1 MKQRAVPLS
10 QNRPAA
16 AWPTG
21 FAPRALGVLMAAG
34 CFAYLLH
41 GTWRLFLHAVGELPM
56 SLLYLPTVGELWAIV
71 WLLRGGPA
79 TTREAAP

>member
-1 MKQRAVPLS
+1 MFPFGVLLLRS
-10 QNRPAA
+10 
-16 AWPTG
+16 G

-41 GTWRLFLHAVGELPM
+41 GTSRLFFPAVGELSM

-79 TTREAAP
+79 TTRLSAP